1 MARTKTR
8 NSKPSSSLGQRV
20 DAGRVAMKP
29 ISTRKKRKVVVETEN
44 NSEETQISVALVT
57 KETIAQAEEEKVVEA
72 VSVII
77 KNAPGCSR
85 WWGTEML

>member
-29 ISTRKKRKVVVETEN
+29 ISTRKKRKVVVETDN
-44 NSEETQISVALVT
+44 NSEETKI
-57 KETIAQAEEEKVVEA
+57 
-72 VSVII
+72 
-77 KNAPGCSR
+77 
-85 WWGTEML
+85 